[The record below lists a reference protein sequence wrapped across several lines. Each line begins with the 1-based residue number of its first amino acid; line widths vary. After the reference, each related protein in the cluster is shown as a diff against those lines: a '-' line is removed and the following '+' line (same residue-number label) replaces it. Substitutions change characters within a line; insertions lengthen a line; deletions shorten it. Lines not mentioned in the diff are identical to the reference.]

1 MKIQNWGLTG
11 SQDIKINVIRK
22 ENARGHMSNARSQ
35 NTILYGVLKGPAFIS
50 KCSEKPGKVQNIMSS
65 DLVCKEVTLI
75 ASSTRDQVVS
85 TLLIEANY
93 FSFVHPRCLIHVS
106 IKIFVLLSLPWVAPA
121 TVQVPCRQNLA
132 LICPVPP
139 P

>member
-1 MKIQNWGLTG
+1 MKIHNWGLTG

-22 ENARGHMSNARSQ
+22 ENVRGHMSNVRSR

-50 KCSEKPGKVQNIMSS
+50 ECSGKPGKVQNVMSS

-75 ASSTRDQVVS
+75 AASTRDQVVS

-93 FSFVHPRCLIHVS
+93 FSFIHPQYLVHVS
-106 IKIFVLLSLPWVAPA
+106 IKIFVLFSLPWVAPA
-121 TVQVPCRQNLA
+121 TVQVLCRQNLA